1 VLHSSLLAWTLFLSS
16 FSILY
21 KYPLPISTHYIE
33 EKEESSICSIANI
46 LYYSSLFS
54 SIYSAGRRNIKTHR
68 GPLVNSARYR
78 RTSPTSRPFIVEA
91 TWLSSVSGFYI
102 YQHRLPLFFF
112 LLLLLY
118 KIVQMCLPVFFP
130 SSILHRDLLL
140 LSLWMLLLTR
150 VAFHFGSVPATVSM
164 KIFANFIFLFFS
176 FCCVLCVSHS
186 VKWIAL
192 SLSFQKLYRH
202 GHIIP
207 SIEQHSSSIAPSV
220 IYAYTLFVR
229 DSLCIL
235 GARYL

>member
-1 VLHSSLLAWTLFLSS
+1 MTVIREWFL
-16 FSILY
+16 
-21 KYPLPISTHYIE
+21 YIP
-33 EKEESSICSIANI
+33 A
-46 LYYSSLFS
+46 
-54 SIYSAGRRNIKTHR
+54 
-68 GPLVNSARYR
+68 
-78 RTSPTSRPFIVEA
+78 SPP
-91 TWLSSVSGFYI
+91 
-102 YQHRLPLFFF
+102 PFF
-112 LLLLLY
+112 LPSSSLY

-130 SSILHRDLLL
+130 SSILHRDLLLL

-207 SIEQHSSSIAPSV
+207 SIEQHSSSIAPRV
-220 IYAYTLFVR
+220 ICVDPFSCGIHYVYSGRAISRPACV
-229 DSLCIL
+229 
-235 GARYL
+235 